1 MPHLE
6 RAAMS
11 LFSWFSAKKKKAEK
25 HVPPQSSGLSRIDS
39 TKPYVGERPAGPATP
54 PGQPANRK
62 HERMARRELL
72 YTVVREAMVR
82 AGVLSSSYKFKVLSL
97 DPRGRQFLVMVDLS
111 QGAGNDTTR
120 LAEIEALI
128 AQAAKSRHDI
138 LVSAVYWRSIE
149 HVAVGDPVVRTASRS
164 GSNSRPSPLSP
175 LGTDSSPVPLLE
187 THSQPAELMVPLP
200 ERNSGPGKLELPAR
214 SSAPGKFDPLGEDE
228 VAAFQRALSAGL
240 TAKEAARTGVPQ
252 SDAFARTQVLPRRED
267 AAMLPK
273 PAPVKEPEPVLIAG
287 SAARDFDG
295 SAKHGP
301 QSYTLLTGFED
312 TEMPEEGN
320 NLSSTQYGELR

>member
-1 MPHLE
+1 
-6 RAAMS
+6 MS
-11 LFSWFSAKKKKAEK
+11 IFSWFTAKKKKVEK
-25 HVPPQSSGLSRIDS
+25 HVPPPSSGLSRIDS
-39 TKPYVGERPAGPATP
+39 TKPYVGERPNGPAVP

-111 QGAGNDTTR
+111 QGAGSDTTR
-120 LAEIEALI
+120 LAEVEALI

-149 HVAVGDPVVRTASRS
+149 HVAVGDPVVRTVARS
-164 GSNSRPSPLSP
+164 GSNSRPTPLSP
-175 LGTDSSPVPLLE
+175 LGTDSQPVPLLE
-187 THSQPAELMVPLP
+187 TVSQPAELMVPLP
-200 ERNSGPGKLELPAR
+200 EPRSEARNSGPGR
-214 SSAPGKFDPLGEDE
+214 FDPLGDDE

-240 TAKEAARTGVPQ
+240 TPKEAAARTAPRPGTPEH
-252 SDAFARTQVLPRRED
+252 DAFARTQVLPRRED
-267 AAMLPK
+267 AALKPK
-273 PAPVKEPEPVLIAG
+273 PVPPAAKPEPVLAG
-287 SAARDFDG
+287 AAARDFDG
-295 SAKHGP
+295 SNKHGP

-312 TEMPEEGN
+312 TEMPGEEGN
-320 NLSSTQYGELR
+320 NLSATQYGELR